1 MKEKENKVSV
11 KQFQEFLDLFSQL
24 QIYDLIA
31 LCQIMST
38 PMGYEKQEGEEHAR
52 PRELADI
59 LEEVMD
65 KFLALPRASRK
76 DLLKV
81 MRIAVKNP
89 SSEPK
94 EFRGKGAALPLYED
108 AAQSGRLATPS
119 TNSIECVDGY
129 PLQTDP
135 THSCGVASK
144 TSEGDI

>member
-59 LEEVMD
+59 LEEVID

-89 SSEPK
+89 SPEPK
-94 EFRGKGAALPLYED
+94 EFRDKRI
-108 AAQSGRLATPS
+108 AAQLGRFATPAPG
-119 TNSIECVDGY
+119 SIECVDTQ
-129 PLQTDP
+129 PQASADTL
-135 THSCGVASK
+135 THTCGVPSK
-144 TSEGDI
+144 TSEGDT

>member
-1 MKEKENKVSV
+1 MKEKANKVSV
-11 KQFQEFLDLFSQL
+11 TQFQEFLDLFSQL

-38 PMGYEKQEGEEHAR
+38 PMGYEKQEGEERAR

-65 KFLALPRASRK
+65 KFLALPRTSRK

-89 SSEPK
+89 SPEPK
-94 EFRGKGAALPLYED
+94 EFTKMTAAKSD
-108 AAQSGRLATPS
+108 RS
-119 TNSIECVDGY
+119 TTSSNDSVKCVDGK
-129 PLQTDP
+129 PALQTCP
-135 THSCGVASK
+135 ANTCGVASK
-144 TSEGDI
+144 INEGDT

>member
-38 PMGYEKQEGEEHAR
+38 PMGYEKQEGEERAR
-52 PRELADI
+52 PRELANI

-89 SSEPK
+89 SPEPK
-94 EFRGKGAALPLYED
+94 EFAKMAA
-108 AAQSGRLATPS
+108 AKSGRLATPS
-119 TNSIECVDGY
+119 NDSIECVDGK
-129 PLQTDP
+129 PALQTYS
-135 THSCGVASK
+135 TNTCGVASK
-144 TSEGDI
+144 TSEGDT

>member
-94 EFRGKGAALPLYED
+94 EFAARTTNAT
-108 AAQSGRLATPS
+108 AAKSGRLATPS
-119 TNSIECVDGY
+119 ADSIECVDG
-129 PLQTDP
+129 PALQICSTD
-135 THSCGVASK
+135 TCGVPSK
-144 TSEGDI
+144 TTEGDT

>member
-31 LCQIMST
+31 LCKIMST
-38 PMGYEKQEGEEHAR
+38 PMGYEKQEGEERAR

-89 SSEPK
+89 SPEPK
-94 EFRGKGAALPLYED
+94 EFTKMTAAKSD
-108 AAQSGRLATPS
+108 RS
-119 TNSIECVDGY
+119 TTSSNDSVKCVDGK
-129 PLQTDP
+129 PALQTCPANTCDA
-135 THSCGVASK
+135 VSK
-144 TSEGDI
+144 TNEGDT

>member
-89 SSEPK
+89 SPEPK
-94 EFRGKGAALPLYED
+94 EFRGKRATLHLYED
-108 AAQSGRLATPS
+108 ARLATPS
-119 TNSIECVDGY
+119 NDSIECVDDK
-129 PLQTDP
+129 PTLQTCSTD
-135 THSCGVASK
+135 TCGVPSK
-144 TSEGDI
+144 TSEGDT